1 MDKLQKELEYEFKDI
16 TLLEEALVHKS
27 YKKNKNNERLE
38 FLGDAVLDLIVGEY
52 LFIHLPNANEG
63 EMSKIRASLVNESGF
78 SKMAKAIRLNKFILL
93 SKAEENNNGRD
104 KPSILS
110 NTFEA
115 VVGAMY
121 LDDGIE
127 KVRFFVNN
135 LLEKLY
141 PKITLQELFQDYK
154 TSLQEI
160 TQAKLG
166 VIPEYIVKTESGP
179 DHNKEFEI
187 ELKINKKVYATAKGK
202 SKKQAQQAA
211 AKKAIKLF

>member
-1 MDKLQKELEYEFKDI
+1 L
-16 TLLEEALVHKS
+16 
-27 YKKNKNNERLE
+27 
-38 FLGDAVLDLIVGEY
+38 
-52 LFIHLPNANEG
+52 ANEG

-78 SKMAKAIRLNKFILL
+78 SKMAKALGLNKFILL

-121 LDDGIE
+121 LDGGIE

-166 VIPEYIVKTESGP
+166 VIPEYIVKAESGP

-187 ELKINKKVYATAKGK
+187 ELKN
-202 SKKQAQQAA
+202 
-211 AKKAIKLF
+211 

>member
-1 MDKLQKELEYEFKDI
+1 MNRLQKELAYNFKNI
-16 TLLEEALVHKS
+16 NLLQEALVHKS
-27 YKKNKNNERLE
+27 YKKDKNNERLE

-52 LFIHLPNANEG
+52 LFIHLPNASEG
-63 EMSKIRASLVNESGF
+63 EMSKIRASLVNEGGF
-78 SKMAKAIRLNKFILL
+78 SKMAKAIKLDEFILL
-93 SKAEENNNGRD
+93 SKAEENNNGRN

-110 NTFEA
+110 NAFEA

-121 LDDGIE
+121 LDGGIE
-127 KVRFFVNN
+127 NVKNFVNN
-135 LLEKLY
+135 LLERLY

-160 TQAKLG
+160 TQAKFG
-166 VIPEYIVKTESGP
+166 VIPEYFIKNESGP
-179 DHNKEFEI
+179 DHDKEFEV
-187 ELKINKKVYATAKGK
+187 ELKINGKTYATAKGK